1 MRGAS
6 GPSSSTTNDTSTNI
20 PTDTNEN
27 ASNDSK
33 MSATDINIVENTAT
47 ASEDKISKGIQE
59 NWKKQYN
66 YETGYRC
73 DNWVEEVL
81 KDAGY
86 DSSDYL
92 TAGNSYE
99 KKVQQHID
107 ALVAGEKA
115 ENTVYKKDSEGNIM
129 TDALFYTMIKG

>member
-1 MRGAS
+1 
-6 GPSSSTTNDTSTNI
+6 
-20 PTDTNEN
+20 
-27 ASNDSK
+27 